1 MVEQN
6 TISFANKIVNNYIA
20 YNLNNCTVNPSKSFT
35 TKSSLFG
42 TVILPRNKVKKIYLQ
57 FS

>member
-35 TKSSLFG
+35 TKNSLFG
-42 TVILPRNKVKKIYLQ
+42 AVILPRNKVKKIYL
-57 FS
+57 

>member
-6 TISFANKIVNNYIA
+6 TISFANKIVNNYKA
-20 YNLNNCTVNPSKSFT
+20 YNLNNCTVKSSKSFT
-35 TKSSLFG
+35 TKNSLFG
-42 TVILPRNKVKKIYLQ
+42 AVILPRNKVKKIYLQ